1 MKKRN
6 EKPVT
11 SRILTKFAWL
21 PTIVESLHDKKDYI
35 IWFRKYESF
44 ERYLPV
50 NSIKLSVNYVF
61 THEWVVIKKYI

>member
-1 MKKRN
+1 MKKN
-6 EKPVT
+6 ETPVT

-21 PTIVESLHDKKDYI
+21 PTIVEDLKDKKDYI

-50 NSIKLSVNYVF
+50 NAFNLNPQYKITY
-61 THEWVVIKKYI
+61 EWVVVKKYI